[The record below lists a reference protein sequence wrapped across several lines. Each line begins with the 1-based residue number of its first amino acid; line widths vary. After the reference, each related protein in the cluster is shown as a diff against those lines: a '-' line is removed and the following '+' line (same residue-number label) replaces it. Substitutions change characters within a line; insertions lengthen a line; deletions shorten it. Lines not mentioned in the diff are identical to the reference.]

1 MIAYDS
7 KRKRYV
13 SLKSILSAEAGFYNL
28 EHLFL
33 SRCDYS

>member
-7 KRKRYV
+7 KRKKYV

-28 EHLFL
+28 GTFIFI
-33 SRCDYS
+33 